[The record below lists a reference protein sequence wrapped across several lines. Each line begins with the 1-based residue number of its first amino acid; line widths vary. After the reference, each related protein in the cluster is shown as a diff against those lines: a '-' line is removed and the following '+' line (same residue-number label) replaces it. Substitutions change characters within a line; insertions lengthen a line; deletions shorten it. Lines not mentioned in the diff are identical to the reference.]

1 MKKNFLTSVAFA
13 LTLGLVACG
22 DDGSSNS
29 VTNGEKGEVITLADG
44 SGEKVCDDKLDGWV
58 AEAVG
63 KDFRRCQN
71 GEWIKITAN
80 EASAEDEIIGGVTV
94 LQSSSSETI
103 PGSSSSVTLSSSS
116 SVIPDPDRGSSSSSE
131 IPGQAGN
138 DIESSSSVLTLSSS
152 SVPIEDPGSSS
163 SSVITSEAKQS
174 SSSIAS
180 SCSVV
185 SSSSVESSSSVVSS
199 SSSSSVLIEDL
210 SSSSVASSSSAK
222 SSSSV
227 ASSSSV
233 KSSSSVVV
241 VKGSMTDSRDGQ
253 VYKTVTIGTQTWMAE
268 NLNYR
273 YVGVKHNYNGYT
285 SDSTSWCYE
294 NEASNCDKYGR
305 LYTWSAV
312 MDSAAQFSVNA
323 GTQCGYGKTCTP
335 NSPHRGIC
343 PEGWH
348 VPTNEEYSTLYTY
361 IGGSSTAG
369 SLLKSTSG
377 WYSGGNGSDKYGVS
391 VFPAGYRNYNG
402 GFYYESDD
410 ADLWSASEYSSKGA
424 WYQYFRYN
432 YDDARQ
438 RNHDKYNGQ
447 SLRCL
452 KD

>member
-1 MKKNFLTSVAFA
+1 MKKNLFALGSDVAKIGAFA
-13 LTLGLVACG
+13 LALGLVACG
-22 DDGSSNS
+22 DDGGSNS

-71 GEWIKITAN
+71 GEWTKITAN

-94 LQSSSSETI
+94 LQSSSSSVI
-103 PGSSSSVTLSSSS
+103 PSEVEGSSSSVTSSSF
-116 SVIPDPDRGSSSSSE
+116 
-131 IPGQAGN
+131 
-138 DIESSSSVLTLSSS
+138 
-152 SVPIEDPGSSS
+152 
-163 SSVITSEAKQS
+163 AK
-174 SSSIAS
+174 
-180 SCSVV
+180 
-185 SSSSVESSSSVVSS
+185 SSSSVVSS
-199 SSSSSVLIEDL
+199 SSE
-210 SSSSVASSSSAK
+210 K

-233 KSSSSVVV
+233 KSSSSVASSSSAKSSSSVV
-241 VKGSMTDSRDGQ
+241 SSSSEKSSSSVASSSSAKSSSSVVSSSSVKSSSSVASSSSAKSSSSVVSSSSSIKYGSFTDSRDGQ

-268 NLNYR
+268 NLNYA
-273 YVGVKHNYNGYT
+273 YTGVKYNYSSYT
-285 SDSTSWCYE
+285 SDSTSWCYK
-294 NEASNCDKYGR
+294 NKASNCDKYGR

-323 GTQCGYGKTCTP
+323 GTMCGYGKTCTP

-377 WYSGGNGSDKYGVS
+377 WNNSGNGTDKYGFS
-391 VFPAGYRNYNG
+391 VLPAGYRSYYGDFYNEG
-402 GFYYESDD
+402 GYAY
-410 ADLWSASEYSSKGA
+410 LWSASENDSYSAKN
-424 WYQYFRYN
+424 QYFL
-432 YDDARQ
+432 YDGDYVSQSSRS
-438 RNHDKYNGQ
+438 KYYGQ

-452 KD
+452 KDSF